1 MTSPH
6 HFPSGCFPLY
16 NGTKAQAGETI
27 SCVVEMIGCGLG
39 RALASVV
46 GMISALFLLGYS
58 LPSLLPWAPWIS
70 SDGMPIGDDVIV
82 CYPFQAPGLPEVT
95 V

>member
-27 SCVVEMIGCGLG
+27 SCVLELLQAIRGLLVVEMIECGLG
-39 RALASVV
+39 KVLANVV
-46 GMISALFLLGYS
+46 GMDLCPF
-58 LPSLLPWAPWIS
+58 PSWGTIYPVS
-70 SDGMPIGDDVIV
+70 SHGR
-82 CYPFQAPGLPEVT
+82 PGLAVMGCQ
-95 V
+95 